1 MSTKLYNVAMSRM
14 TRFVLKKN
22 NDSLFSYVYLKGMIC
37 CLYKYEKMK
46 CVRNII
52 HFYVAILKATFSKRT
67 KWTNNWCQD
76 IVWSGFIFDFMTLTS
91 IENSTFLKN
100 TVVPYVSINVISR
113 YNSTLIWIFWQPIMT
128 IYHIPLYRIGWLYYK
143 GFSRNL
149 SRTGHK
155 IKQSIYNTVTLPNK
169 WYIYGKKI
177 FHELFNWQWCMDKN
191 R

>member
-1 MSTKLYNVAMSRM
+1 MSRYCM
-14 TRFVLKKN
+14 EWFHFWLRDL
-22 NDSLFSYVYLKGMIC
+22 
-37 CLYKYEKMK
+37 
-46 CVRNII
+46 NINR
-52 HFYVAILKATFSKRT
+52 K
-67 KWTNNWCQD
+67 
-76 IVWSGFIFDFMTLTS
+76 FDF
-91 IENSTFLKN
+91 FKN

-128 IYHIPLYRIGWLYYK
+128 IYHVPLYRIGWLYYK

-191 R
+191 RKEKKLYYNIWPMFLRQVKQ

>member
-1 MSTKLYNVAMSRM
+1 MSRYCM
-14 TRFVLKKN
+14 EWFHFWLRDL
-22 NDSLFSYVYLKGMIC
+22 
-37 CLYKYEKMK
+37 
-46 CVRNII
+46 NINRK
-52 HFYVAILKATFSKRT
+52 FYF
-67 KWTNNWCQD
+67 
-76 IVWSGFIFDFMTLTS
+76 F
-91 IENSTFLKN
+91 KN

-128 IYHIPLYRIGWLYYK
+128 IYHVPLYRIGWLYCK

-169 WYIYGKKI
+169 WYIYGKEI

-191 R
+191 RKEKKLYYNIWPMFLRQVKQ